1 MFAQRRGSA
10 FGCRDEQGPIIDDV
24 ISLQPL
30 KAAVEVATEGVVAEG
45 DRAKRSVDLGVVLE
59 DRFVVAPKMT
69 NPCGRPDRR
78 GLRRHDDAGQ
88 IAVDFERRHGGLRR
102 RRQSQQA

>member
-1 MFAQRRGSA
+1 MFARRRGSA
-10 FGCRDEQGPIIDDV
+10 FGRPRRTGPIIDDV
-24 ISLQPL
+24 ISPEPL
-30 KAAVEVATEGVVAEG
+30 KAAVEVANEGVVAEG

-88 IAVDFERRHGGLRR
+88 IAVDFERRHSCLRR
-102 RRQSQQA
+102 RR